1 MKRLRLA
8 AALAAGLVLSACGGG
23 GGGTGPTAGS
33 LAVTFSTPNADDG
46 AVLMTISGAQID
58 SVSFGS
64 YVGYSRKVNADS
76 VVVVVAGH
84 VAAGTLLTFAV
95 PNTSAVSSY
104 HAHILQVAQRSTYAQ
119 RALSGYGAVVGP

>member
-8 AALAAGLVLSACGGG
+8 AALAAGLVLSACGG

-46 AVLMTISGAQID
+46 AVLMTISGAEID

-95 PNTSAVSSY
+95 PNTGAVSSY
-104 HAHILQVAQRSTYAQ
+104 HAHIVQVAQRSTYAQ
-119 RALSGYGAVVGP
+119 RSLSGYGAVVGP